1 MDKITSQ
8 LKSTKNVEIDEQLKK
23 LYQKLKSLEMN
34 NQNLIYIS
42 TILFIILNLPQ
53 VYHLV
58 NKLVPVVDKK
68 GCPTMSGVIVHAIVF
83 FVLMKIITSFFET
96 S

>member
-8 LKSTKNVEIDEQLKK
+8 LKSTKNVEIDEQLRN
-23 LYQKLKSLEMN
+23 LYEKLKSLEMN

-53 VYHLV
+53 VYHLM
-58 NKLVPVVDKK
+58 NKLFHVVDKK